1 MVGSLTMV
9 EWYPT
14 LTTSY
19 NIPVKIYIKQTT
31 ASTITAATWATSISG
46 ATLVYS
52 GTMAGTTANTWKAF
66 TLTTPFNFT
75 GGTNNLMVLVETNY
89 GGTGAGTSTGAR
101 VRYSTAT
108 SKHMYIRADNSAPT
122 GTGTVSSYR
131 PNIRLTISGSAAP
144 QATEQD
150 MDTNFGII
158 SAFPNP
164 TSGKLTI
171 QSEREIKSINIYSIT
186 GAKVYSRPKDQ
197 TSNEID
203 LSSYNNGIYVV
214 VVNDGVKNHTLK
226 VIKQ

>member
-1 MVGSLTMV
+1 MV

-19 NIPVKIYIKQTT
+19 SVPVKIYIKQTT
-31 ASTITAATWATSISG
+31 ATTITAASWATSISG

-89 GGTGAGTSTGAR
+89 GGTGAGTSTGPA
-101 VRYSTAT
+101 VRYTTAT
-108 SKHMYIRADNSAPT
+108 SKHMYIRADNTAPT
-122 GTGTVSSYR
+122 GTGTVTNYR

-144 QATEQD
+144 QATEKD

-171 QSEREIKSINIYSIT
+171 QSEREIKSINVYSIT
-186 GAKVYSRPKDQ
+186 GAKVYSRPKDL

-203 LSSYNNGIYVV
+203 LSNYNNGIYIV

-226 VIKQ
+226 VIKE

>member
-1 MVGSLTMV
+1 
-9 EWYPT
+9 
-14 LTTSY
+14 
-19 NIPVKIYIKQTT
+19 
-31 ASTITAATWATSISG
+31 
-46 ATLVYS
+46 
-52 GTMAGTTANTWKAF
+52 
-66 TLTTPFNFT
+66 
-75 GGTNNLMVLVETNY
+75 
-89 GGTGAGTSTGAR
+89 
-101 VRYSTAT
+101 
-108 SKHMYIRADNSAPT
+108 
-122 GTGTVSSYR
+122 
-131 PNIRLTISGSAAP
+131 
-144 QATEQD
+144 